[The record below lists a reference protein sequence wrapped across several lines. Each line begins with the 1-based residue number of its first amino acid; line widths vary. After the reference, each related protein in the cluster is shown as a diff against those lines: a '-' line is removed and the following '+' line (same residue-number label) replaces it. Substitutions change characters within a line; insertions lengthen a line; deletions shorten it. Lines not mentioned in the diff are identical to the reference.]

1 MTAGPV
7 FGFTADRVCQIR
19 DPQGASD
26 TALPL
31 DDDGFLDASE
41 PHVQAGEELTP
52 GALVAP
58 HVAAGVGP
66 LVLLGEPGIGK
77 STVFANV
84 VSESG
89 SVWVDAAD
97 LTDVT
102 FHDLLG
108 RHLEALPGQH
118 DVPEGQDDPRVVV
131 VDQIDESPIVRR
143 LAGRIRMCLEDRDMS
158 SLVLLLACRTA
169 DYPSNLTEALRALGA
184 DPLLVDLAPLTREQ
198 AIRLADSADGVD
210 GAGLVEAA
218 VEAGA
223 GFLASVPLTLAMLVR
238 TYRATGELEPDPR
251 KLFADGVVQLA
262 DEHDDRRRGFSFE
275 TTVRERLAVAGRVAA
290 RMLLSGRRT
299 LWAGAQLQSGSH
311 DLRAEALVGGREPL
325 DAAGVVVSANLVNET
340 LATALFTGRGENRLA
355 FRHGSIAAHL
365 AARHIADR
373 DVPRKQLERL
383 FLVSSVEGSRSIP
396 TLLRETAAWLVTEAP
411 EHADWLVD
419 ADPESLSG
427 HSRIVDSESTRA
439 LLVDA
444 LLARADEVE
453 LSNIPWARSPRR
465 LAHPG
470 LAEQLREVFENA
482 GPSEPDDWSSTA
494 RIRLAVRLARE
505 AEVTGLADCLL
516 HLARSDNWG
525 SRIRQLAAITAYE
538 TQPGEATD
546 TLKSILDDLA
556 DPEHASTVD
565 PDDELRGTLLRLL
578 WPDHLAVEDVLPHMR
593 PRRREDL
600 FGMYLRFER
609 EFPKELPED
618 DVPTVLGWARER
630 TRKPAPPPV
639 ADVDEG
645 PQTQE
650 AEQGTAVTTL
660 DDELVEGIINRA
672 LTGPSAAVHVD
683 AVAALLFPK
692 LKSYGRPPLPAP
704 LDVVTAERDEPT
716 GVRDLRRSLASELTK
731 LMATEEDDMRRAD
744 AWSLISGW
752 SRGTETWGRPDE
764 SVPQGGSRAGRTRL
778 LDRDDFTWA
787 FHEATAV
794 HQDGDERIA
803 QGLAEVA
810 SLLFDPTDVTSVDLV
825 YEHRGGPLWDELR
838 HWFEPVEL
846 DSERASRLRE
856 MHRRHVEAEEQD
868 PQQEEPSSEA
878 LEFAAAQRR
887 RLHDAADGDA
897 DAFWRL
903 AWGMQFPP
911 ETLTGQRRLDDDLR
925 DFPGVAV
932 LDDEQRDDELI
943 QAAISYIHAEHDHR
957 DSWLGTATYD
967 KRGWAGYL
975 AFALLERAGL
985 IDRVSDDRWST
996 WVGAIVWMST
1006 VPVNAGD
1013 RELKIRLLKRAA
1025 RYSPTELAQAAAH
1038 YLRGELALGRLA
1050 SEIELIDPQWHPDI
1064 GSAWQQLVEEL
1075 TEALASSTEANADGN
1090 DAGDDPSKSPS
1101 PANGNGEPPAQVH
1114 LPAGASAETTHPLS
1128 IWETMLARLVETDSD
1143 AEQLAAEV
1151 LQSGIGDDSRR
1162 PLAVRGALI
1171 LLRHDAPRWWP
1182 HIHEIARQHPDMGE
1196 SIATAGATSQ
1206 AHRPLL
1212 ADLPELELANVY
1224 RWLADLFPPDSDPHH
1239 TGAHFVS
1246 PKEQARQWR
1255 DNVLH
1260 QLADRGSPEAVSA
1273 LASLKD
1279 ENPDRLIISS
1289 NLIKARANAG
1299 ESAWTPPHPDD
1310 LALLL
1315 EDPRRR
1321 LVRSNHE
1328 LAEAVV
1334 EVLEDVANDIRH
1346 VGDLLWDR
1354 IPARANR
1361 EMDSAVWLPKPEA
1374 ALSALTA
1381 HELRHRLKGRGL
1393 LVNREVLVQQTDEYG
1408 AGDRTDILVES
1419 PGVEA
1424 SSLEPVHQ
1432 RVAVVVEVKG
1442 SWNEDVESA
1451 QRDQLAKRYL
1461 PEANT
1466 DHGVYLVGWYP
1477 LGLWTDER
1485 DYRRRRVLGT
1495 DRDDLEE
1502 ELSQQARRISEE
1514 LQVTT
1519 YPILLDVQRSR
1530 PTADNED
1537 VEQAQD
1543 GDSEGAQ

>member
-7 FGFTADRVCQIR
+7 FGFTVDRVCQIR
-19 DPQGASD
+19 DPQGTSD
-26 TALPL
+26 SALPL
-31 DDDGFLDASE
+31 DDAGFLESE
-41 PHVQAGEELTP
+41 PHVQTGEELTA

-58 HVAAGVGP
+58 HVAAGAGA

-84 VSESG
+84 VSESEP
-89 SVWVDAAD
+89 VWVDAAD
-97 LTDVT
+97 LTDAT

-108 RHLEALPGQH
+108 RHLEGLPGRH
-118 DVPEGQDDPRVVV
+118 DVPEAQDDPRIVV
-131 VDQIDESPIVRR
+131 VDQIDESPMVRR
-143 LAGRIRMCLEDRDMS
+143 LAGRIRMCLEDWDTS
-158 SLVLLLACRTA
+158 SLVLLLACRTV
-169 DYPSNLTEALRALGA
+169 DYPSNLTEALRAVHA
-184 DPLLVDLAPLTREQ
+184 DPLLADLAPLTREQ

-210 GAGLVEAA
+210 GAALVEAA

-223 GFLASVPLTLAMLVR
+223 GVLASVPLTLAMLVR
-238 TYRATGELEPDPR
+238 TYRKTGELEPDPR

-275 TTVRERLAVAGRVAA
+275 TTVQERLAVAGRVAA

-299 LWAGAQLQSGSH
+299 LWTGAQLQAGSH
-311 DLRAEALVGGREPL
+311 DLRAEALVGAREPL
-325 DAAGVVVSANLVNET
+325 DAAGVVVSASLVTET

-355 FRHGSIAAHL
+355 FRHGSIAAYL

-411 EHADWLVD
+411 EHAEWLVD

-453 LSNIPWARSPRR
+453 LSYVPWARSPRR

-470 LAEQLREVFENA
+470 LAEQLREVLEHA

-516 HLARSDNWG
+516 RLARSDNWG

-546 TLKSILDDLA
+546 TLKSILDNLA
-556 DPEHASTVD
+556 DPQHAATVD

-578 WPDHLAVEDVLPHMR
+578 WPGHVAIEDVLPHMR
-593 PRRREDL
+593 ARREEDL

-609 EFPKELPED
+609 EFPKELSED
-618 DVPTVLGWARER
+618 DVPTVLGWARAR
-630 TRKPAPPPV
+630 TREPAAPPV

-645 PQTQE
+645 PRTEE
-650 AEQGTAVTTL
+650 ATQGTAVQAL

-672 LTGPSAAVHVD
+672 LTGPSAADQVD

-692 LKSYGRPPLPAP
+692 LKSYERPPIPAP
-704 LDVVTAERDEPT
+704 IDVLTAEGKEPIR
-716 GVRDLRRSLASELTK
+716 VRDLRRSLASELAK
-731 LMATEEDDMRRAD
+731 LMATDEDGRRRAD

-752 SRGTETWGRPDE
+752 SRDTRTWGRPDE
-764 SVPQGGSRAGRTRL
+764 FVPKGGSRAGRTRL
-778 LDRDDFTWA
+778 LDPDDFAWV
-787 FHEATAV
+787 FQEATSV
-794 HQDGDERIA
+794 HQDGDARSA
-803 QGLAEVA
+803 PGLAEVA
-810 SLLFDPTDVTSVDLV
+810 SFLFDPTDVTSVNLV
-825 YEHRGGPLWDELR
+825 YEHRGGPVWDELR
-838 HWFEPVEL
+838 HRFEPVDL

-868 PQQEEPSSEA
+868 SQQEGTSSEA
-878 LEFAAAQRR
+878 LEFAATQRR
-887 RLHDAADGDA
+887 RLRDAAGGDV

-911 ETLTGQRRLDDDLR
+911 ETLTGPRRLDDDLR

-943 QAAISYIHAEHDHR
+943 QAAIRYVHAEHDHR
-957 DSWLGTATYD
+957 DSWLGTITYD

-975 AFALLERAGL
+975 ALALLERADL
-985 IDRVSDDRWST
+985 IDRVSADRWPA
-996 WVGAIVWMST
+996 WVGAIVWMSA

-1013 RELKIRLLKRAA
+1013 RELKVQLLERAA
-1025 RYSPTELAQAAAH
+1025 RHSPSELAQAAAT

-1050 SEIELIDPQWHPDI
+1050 SEIEIIDPRWHPDI
-1064 GSAWQQLVEEL
+1064 ASTWQQLVEEL
-1075 TEALASSTEANADGN
+1075 TEALASSTETNADGN
-1090 DAGDDPSKSPS
+1090 DGPSTAPS
-1101 PANGNGEPPAQVH
+1101 PVTGNGEPPAQVQ
-1114 LPAGASAETTHPLS
+1114 LPANGDTAHPLS
-1128 IWETMLARLVETDSD
+1128 IWEAMLAGLVEVDSD
-1143 AEQLAAEV
+1143 AEQFAAEV
-1151 LQSGIGDDSRR
+1151 LQSGIGSDNRR

-1182 HIHEIARQHPDMGE
+1182 HIHEIARQYPDLGE
-1196 SIATAGATSQ
+1196 LIATAGATSR

-1212 ADLPELELANVY
+1212 ADLPEVELANVY

-1246 PKEQARQWR
+1246 PEEQARQWR

-1273 LASLKD
+1273 LASLKE
-1279 ENPDRLIISS
+1279 ENADRLIISS
-1289 NLIKARANAG
+1289 NLLQARANAG
-1299 ESAWTPPHPDD
+1299 ESAWTPTHPDD

-1321 LVRSNHE
+1321 LVRSDHE

-1346 VGDLLWDR
+1346 VADLLWDR
-1354 IPARANR
+1354 IPGRANR
-1361 EMDSAVWLPKPEA
+1361 EVDSAVWLPKPEA

-1381 HELRHRLKGRGL
+1381 NELRHRLQGRGL

-1451 QRDQLAKRYL
+1451 QRNQLAQRYL

-1477 LGLWTDER
+1477 LDLWTDKR

-1502 ELSQQARRISEE
+1502 KLFQQARRISEE
-1514 LQVTT
+1514 LRMTT
-1519 YPILLDVQRSR
+1519 YPILLSVQRSR
-1530 PTADNED
+1530 PTAEVGDD
-1537 VEQAQD
+1537 EQARD
-1543 GDSEGAQ
+1543 DASEGDQ